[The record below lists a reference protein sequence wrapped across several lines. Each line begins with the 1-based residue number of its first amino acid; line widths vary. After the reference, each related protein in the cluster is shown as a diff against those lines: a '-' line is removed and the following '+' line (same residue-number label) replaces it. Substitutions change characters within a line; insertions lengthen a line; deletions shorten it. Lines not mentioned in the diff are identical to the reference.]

1 MTVERPGAV
10 VQPRRLSSGAEESA
24 RLSALRSYCVP
35 ETGREARF
43 DDLTCLASTICETPV
58 SLVSLVDTN
67 RLFFK
72 SAHGM
77 DLREVPYPDFF
88 CGHAIR
94 QRDLFVVPDA
104 NEDPR
109 FAKHPLDRKSTR
121 LNSSHGYI
129 SYAVFCLKKKKKT
142 IKKR

>member
-1 MTVERPGAV
+1 MAVERPGAAV
-10 VQPRRLSSGAEESA
+10 PPRQLSSGAEESA
-24 RLSALRSYCVP
+24 RLSALRSYCVL

-72 SAHGM
+72 SAHGI
-77 DLREVPYPDFF
+77 DLRQIPYPDFF

-94 QRDLFVVPDA
+94 HLDLLVPPDA
-104 NEDPR
+104 NHNPR
-109 FAKHPLDRKSTR
+109 FAKHPLGVASPRGR
-121 LNSSHGYI
+121 FHAG
-129 SYAVFCLKKKKKT
+129 AP
-142 IKKR
+142 